1 MMTLGQRIM
10 QLRTAAGMS
19 QEVLGERLDTTR
31 QTVSRW
37 ELDQIIPDVER
48 IVGLSRIFGVT
59 TDSLL
64 VEGISTFTRQERFL
78 CGVYRDACSEIVETE
93 RFAYAISEENGALCA
108 RLYTGGLENKQMT
121 ALCIRRAGETHFAYR
136 LTDGQVIA
144 TTSALTAELGKA
156 FDRMQLGKMRRRER
170 FCTDHHVAE
179 LPTVSQAGIR
189 RCLAAWRMG
198 ASLMADENQ
207 LYFFLCTGQTEYVMQ
222 LRLDNTNVYC
232 GASFNIPFDMGLMS
246 GGQFFRIR
254 NEGDNSAYYCSFFS
268 DFSCMPKDFD
278 IPTEELQPGMCVNT
292 SKGLMWC
299 VKRYN
304 DEQIVLQGCGEDE
317 YIYRRSERRMEQF
330 LPAED

>member
-19 QEVLGERLDTTR
+19 QETLGEKLDTTR

-37 ELDQIIPDVER
+37 ELDQIIPGVER

-64 VEGISTFTRQERFL
+64 VEGISTFAGEELYL
-78 CGVYRDACSEIVETE
+78 CSVYRGTRSEVVETE
-93 RFAYAISEENGALCA
+93 RFAYAISEEKGVLCA
-108 RLYTGGLENKQMT
+108 RLYTGGWEKKQLI
-121 ALCIRRAGETHFAYR
+121 ALCIRRDGETHFAYR
-136 LTDGQVIA
+136 TEDGRVIA
-144 TTSALTAELGKA
+144 TTPALSDELGTDY
-156 FDRMQLGKMRRRER
+156 DRMQLGKMHRRER
-170 FCTDHHVAE
+170 FCTDHSGAE

-198 ASLMADENQ
+198 AALTADENH
-207 LYFFLCTGQTEYVMQ
+207 LAFFLCTGQTEYVMQ
-222 LRLDNTNVYC
+222 LRLEETNVYC

-246 GGQFFRIR
+246 GGQYFRIR
-254 NEGDNSAYYCSFFS
+254 NEGDNSASYCSFFS
-268 DFSCMPKDFD
+268 DFTCMPRDFA
-278 IPTEELQPGMCVNT
+278 IPTEEIQPGLCVST

-299 VKRYN
+299 VKRYT

-317 YIYRRSERRMEQF
+317 YIYRRGDRRMEQY
-330 LPAED
+330 LPMEE